1 MTPSEIEVIRQSF
14 SRLAPSAP
22 KIGELFYKRLT
33 DTAPDIVLV
42 FGDYF
47 DSGGSKFQVVS
58 EVVNCHLRSLL
69 SVPVTPGGQKP
80 PIPPAVYQLG
90 QRHVKY
96 AVTGAQFAKMKEAL
110 LWTLEQFLGPDFSSE
125 TRDAW
130 SRAYDNLAD
139 MIQRAMAQPEKPEKY
154 AFLRAENASSNEHL
168 EDAISRLYGRI
179 LAD

>member
-1 MTPSEIEVIRQSF
+1 MVQTEVEIIRRSF
-14 SRLAPSAP
+14 NRVAPSAP
-22 KIGELFYKRLT
+22 LIGELFYKRLT
-33 DTAPDIVLV
+33 ETAPDIVLM

-47 DSGGSKFQVVS
+47 DSGSKFQVVS
-58 EVVNCHLRSLL
+58 EVVNRHLRSLL

-110 LWTLEQFLGPDFSSE
+110 LWTLEQFLGPDFSPE